1 MQVCASEASD
11 VRIDEVEKRLR
22 SLGITEAEL
31 PINTV
36 RRWSAAK
43 LLPKPES
50 IYHAPEGGPGRYGE
64 WPPETVEQA
73 AAIHMARNSLETA
86 TIKRVKLTMLK
97 EAKRLVDAFYAFV
110 EEFNRTGDPQVLLKF
125 DTLQK
130 EVELPDG
137 KRGVVLG
144 GWDLNTLVVTWIAT
158 LEKVR
163 HREPLFEPK
172 TVRFSWNWHVVR
184 ELGRDDLQMKYDGV
198 TFESSPK
205 DAVGRHEGSTREALA
220 KLRADWPANRRGF
233 HRADIIDKDTDWHR
247 IHIDPDKQL
256 VVVEFPGTK
265 GLLIVD
271 LTGSGFGICTDDMGP
286 GRRSK

>member
-97 EAKRLVDAFYAFV
+97 EAKRLVDGFYAFV
-110 EEFNRTGDPQVLLKF
+110 DEFNRTGDPQVLLKF

-137 KRGVVLG
+137 KRGVVFG
-144 GWDLNTLVVTWIAT
+144 GWDFNTLVVTWIAT

-163 HREPLFEPK
+163 HNQPLFEPK

-184 ELGRDDLQMKYDGV
+184 EFGLEDLKIMYDGV
-198 TFESSPK
+198 TFESSDE
-205 DAVGRHEGSTREALA
+205 DAIGRHVGHTREALA
-220 KLRADWPANRRGF
+220 KLRATWPANRMGL
-233 HRADIIDKDTDWHR
+233 HRAEIIDKDTDWKR
-247 IHIDPDKQL
+247 IQIDLDKQL
-256 VVVEFPGTK
+256 VVIERPGTED
-265 GLLIVD
+265 LLIVD
-271 LTGSGFGICTDDMGP
+271 LTGSGFRICTDDMAP
-286 GRRSK
+286 IRLP

>member
-1 MQVCASEASD
+1 

-22 SLGITEAEL
+22 SLGIGEAEL

-64 WPPETVEQA
+64 WAAETVEQA

-86 TIKRVKLTMLK
+86 TINRVKLSMLK

-110 EEFNRTGDPQVLLKF
+110 DEFSQTGDPQVLNKF
-125 DTLQK
+125 DTLLAP
-130 EVELPDG
+130 VELPNG
-137 KRGVVLG
+137 KRGVVFG

-163 HREPLFEPK
+163 HGELLFEPK
-172 TVRFSWNWHVVR
+172 TVRFSWNWHVVQ
-184 ELGRDDLQMKYDGV
+184 ELGREDLKMLYDGV
-198 TFESSPK
+198 TFESSDK
-205 DAVGRHEGSTREALA
+205 DAVGRHVGRTHEALA
-220 KLRADWPANRRGF
+220 KLRATWPTNRTGL
-233 HRADIIDKDTDWHR
+233 HRAEIIDKDTDWHR
-247 IHIDPDKQL
+247 IKIDPDKQL
-256 VVVEFPGTK
+256 VVIEFPGTED
-265 GLLIVD
+265 LLIVD
-271 LTGSGFGICTDDMGP
+271 LTGSGFKICADDISSG
-286 GRRSK
+286 GDLGE